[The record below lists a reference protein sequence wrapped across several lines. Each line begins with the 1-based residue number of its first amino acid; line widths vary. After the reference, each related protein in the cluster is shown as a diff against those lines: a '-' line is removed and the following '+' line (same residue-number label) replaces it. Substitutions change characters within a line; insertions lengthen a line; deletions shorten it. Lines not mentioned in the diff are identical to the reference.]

1 MRSPKTILEN
11 LQKHSN
17 VDNYQYERLYRNLYN
32 PEFYLQAYQNIYA
45 NKGAMTP
52 GIDGMT
58 LDGFGKE
65 VVDNLIEQIRNH
77 TYQPNPVK
85 RVYIPKKNGK
95 KRPLGISS
103 SADKLVQEVIRMILE
118 SIYEPTFSKRSH
130 GFRHNKSC
138 HTALQ
143 QIQNTFTGIKWF
155 VEGDI
160 KGYFDN
166 IDHHILVKIL
176 RERIKDECFI
186 ELIWKF
192 LRAGYMEK
200 WNYNA
205 TYSGVAQ
212 GSGFSPIL
220 ANLYLDKLDKYIERY
235 KMQFDK
241 GKERRFSTEYGR
253 CQSRYQRYN
262 EKCRKYWNNMSKSEK
277 DIALKMLKQL
287 RKGMVSV
294 PSKDPMDSNY
304 RRLQYTRYCDDFLIG
319 IIGSKNDAIRVKQDI
334 KEFLDKELKL
344 ELSDEKTLITSG
356 KEKAKFLSYEI
367 TVCKDT
373 NTTKTLKGQC
383 RTYNNKI
390 KLYVPKDKW
399 ISKLKQYDMLKIVN
413 QKGQKEI
420 WKPLERKELAYL
432 KPNEIVLKYN
442 EQIRGLYN
450 YYKLANNVSVLN
462 KYYYIAEYSLY
473 KTFAL
478 KYRITMT
485 QAKLKFTK
493 DGNFKVPYKTNSGT
507 KYAIFYNKGFAKS
520 KIPMKANEDT
530 IPEYSNLYKP
540 KELYKRFKKRKCE
553 MCGNENMEVKVFQ
566 VKSIKELKNKYE
578 WQELMKIK
586 NRKTLVV
593 CNECH
598 RLITN
603 QNVD

>member
-1 MRSPKTILEN
+1 MRSPKVILEN
-11 LQKHSN
+11 LQKHSKE
-17 VDNYQYERLYRNLYN
+17 DNYKYERLYRNLYN

-45 NKGAMTP
+45 NKGAMTS

-58 LDGFGKE
+58 LDGFGKD
-65 VVDNLIEQIRNH
+65 VVENLILQIKNH

-130 GFRHNKSC
+130 GFRHDKSC

-143 QIQNTFTGIKWF
+143 QIQATFTSVKWF

-166 IDHHILVKIL
+166 IDHHILVNIL
-176 RERIKDECFI
+176 RERIKDESFI

-192 LRAGYMEK
+192 LKSGYMENWK
-200 WNYNA
+200 YNS

-220 ANLYLDKLDKYIERY
+220 ANLYLDKFDKFIEKY
-235 KMQFDK
+235 KENFDK
-241 GKERRFSTEYGR
+241 GNERKFNADYGKF
-253 CQSRYQRYN
+253 QGRYQRYN
-262 EKCRKYWNNMSKSEK
+262 EKCRKNWNNMTEIERQNAKSKLE
-277 DIALKMLKQL
+277 QL
-287 RKGMVSV
+287 RNDSLSV

-304 RRLQYTRYCDDFLIG
+304 KRIQYTRYCDDFLIG
-319 IIGSKNDAIRVKQDI
+319 VIGSKNDAIKIKQDI
-334 KEFLDKELKL
+334 KEFLQNELKL

-356 KEKAKFLSYEI
+356 KDKAKFLSYEI
-367 TVCKDT
+367 TISQD
-373 NTTKTLKGQC
+373 TKTKKTARGQC
-383 RTYNNKI
+383 RVFNGRV
-390 KLYVPKDKW
+390 KLYVPKEKW
-399 ISKLKQYDMLKIVN
+399 INKLKQYNMIKIIN
-413 QKGQKEI
+413 TKGRKEK
-420 WKPLERKELAYL
+420 WKPLERGELAFL
-432 KPNEIVLKYN
+432 NPNEIVMKYN

-450 YYKLANNVSVLN
+450 YYKLASNVSVLN
-462 KYYYIAEYSLY
+462 KYYYIAEYSMY

-493 DGNFKVPYKTNSGT
+493 NGIFSVPYETKAGT
-507 KYAIFYNKGFAKS
+507 KYATFYNGGFTKS
-520 KIPMKANEDT
+520 KNPMKANEDI
-530 IPEYSNLYKP
+530 IPDYAELYKP
-540 KELYKRFKKRKCE
+540 KELYKRFKKKKCE
-553 MCGNENMEVKVFQ
+553 LCGKDNIEVKVHQ
-566 VKSIKELKNKYE
+566 VASLKDLTYSSE
-578 WQELMKIK
+578 WEILMKNK
-586 NRKTLVV
+586 NRKTLIV

-598 RLITN
+598 RLITDN
-603 QNVD
+603 M